1 MMTAY
6 VFCFLAFFLKEALL
20 LWLLLVDTPS
30 NRLHISLLTQHSCYK
45 KTKANSN
52 SHKFISYAY
61 SILLNKIKNNW
72 SEAYIIFKHYGLSV
86 FNNTDLSVFSV
97 FFFFFLIKVMNLKF
111 SFKWVKVKARPLPCF
126 VWQKIIKYY
135 KTSCF
140 SLNWKWPGQRKS
152 GSNLLKTFH
161 KQWQCIQACQD
172 INQRTFWLW
181 GALWCPFAGTAPSP
195 TWSAALLKT

>member
-1 MMTAY
+1 MHTLS
-6 VFCFLAFFLKEALL
+6 CWIKSKIIDLKLTL
-20 LWLLLVDTPS
+20 YS
-30 NRLHISLLTQHSCYK
+30 NTMVYL
-45 KTKANSN
+45 
-52 SHKFISYAY
+52 
-61 SILLNKIKNNW
+61 
-72 SEAYIIFKHYGLSV
+72 
-86 FNNTDLSVFSV
+86 FSTTLICQCSQV
-97 FFFFFLIKVMNLKF
+97 FFFFLIKVMNLKF

-161 KQWQCIQACQD
+161 KQWQCIKACQD

-181 GALWCPFAGTAPSP
+181 GALWCPFAGTALSP